1 MSRCLVMEAWVYQNE
16 IGVAPDEMGGFPL
29 PGRELPP
36 MTMPQQLLPE
46 GKTTRFAG
54 AGSVGEDDVYLYIV
68 EGRYDGQR
76 LPLADARARGG
87 LLEKLIF
94 LVTEHDAPQ
103 SFCLME
109 QNGAWTLE
117 TSDLDEDVY

>member
-1 MSRCLVMEAWVYQNE
+1 
-16 IGVAPDEMGGFPL
+16 
-29 PGRELPP
+29 

-54 AGSVGEDDVYLYIV
+54 VGSVGEDDVYLYIV

-76 LPLADARARGG
+76 LPLVDARARGG

-94 LVTEHDAPQ
+94 LATEHDAPQ
-103 SFCLME
+103 SFRLME

>member
-16 IGVAPDEMGGFPL
+16 IGVAPDEMGGFTL

-94 LVTEHDAPQ
+94 LATEHYAPQ
-103 SFCLME
+103 SFRLME